1 MKRSMRYT
9 KGRTL
14 ADYIYDELL
23 QKISSGVYKEGQK
36 LPTESDLS
44 REYCVSRPVVR
55 SALTELRIQGFIV
68 STRGVGSF
76 VKRSRAF
83 QSPQILLNPVT
94 ELEDLKRC
102 FEFRISLEGPM
113 AALAATR
120 SNTHDK
126 IEIQRAFEETEAAY
140 SKGGKAPLDTDIG
153 FHLAIAEATHNRFFP
168 QAMQMIRIQ
177 IADGMSKIQHF
188 FVGDEAR
195 HSSIKSMEHG
205 LILEAIVQGDSLM
218 AQSAMELHLK
228 CSLNWILPDKTKAL
242 H

>member
-1 MKRSMRYT
+1 MRYSRLALLLRNPSKYQLQRDET
-9 KGRTL
+9 GWSCNSIQATDRGDRFILVRAGRVNL
-14 ADYIYDELL
+14 GIVSFGWIL
-23 QKISSGVYKEGQK
+23 SS
-36 LPTESDLS
+36 PSM
-44 REYCVSRPVVR
+44 RPVVR

-68 STRGVGSF
+68 SSRGVGSV

-83 QSPQILLNPVT
+83 QSPPILLNPIT
-94 ELEDLKRC
+94 ELGNLKRC

-113 AALAATR
+113 AALVATR

-126 IEIQRAFEETEAAY
+126 IEIQRAFEETEAVY
-140 SKGGKAPLDTDIG
+140 SKSGKAPLDTDIG

-168 QAMQMIRIQ
+168 QGMQMIRIQ

-218 AQSAMELHLK
+218 ASRPW
-228 CSLNWILPDKTKAL
+228 SFT
-242 H
+242 